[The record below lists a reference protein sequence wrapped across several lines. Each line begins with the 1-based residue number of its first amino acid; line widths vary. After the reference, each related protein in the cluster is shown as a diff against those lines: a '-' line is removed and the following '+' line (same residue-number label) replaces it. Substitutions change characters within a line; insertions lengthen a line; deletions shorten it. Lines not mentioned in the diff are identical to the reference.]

1 MPALVRLLG
10 DPEWFVRAAAAKA
23 FDSLK
28 ADQPAIN
35 ALRQCMADETWWVRI
50 NAAHALAQQGD
61 TGVETLM
68 DAVDGTDAF
77 SRDAGLAALGHA
89 MMAPATRRRLEGT
102 LSRLPDESPAAPL
115 RRLLE
120 TVQPGPRAVPRE
132 GTRP

>member
-1 MPALVRLLG
+1 LLTTMLS

-23 FDSLK
+23 FDSLRVDDG
-28 ADQPAIN
+28 AFG
-35 ALRQCMADETWWVRI
+35 ALRRCMSDETWWVRV

-61 TGVETLM
+61 GGVETLLA
-68 DAVDGTDAF
+68 AVEGDDAF

-102 LSRLPDESPAAPL
+102 LLRMPEDSPAAPL

-120 TVQPGPRAVPRE
+120 SVPPGPRPVAQ
-132 GTRP
+132 GGARP